1 MNISYSLGSVTP
13 GDLIAGVTFECKAF
27 DGDDLGF
34 ANTKLLERTS
44 HAARMED
51 ACSIEGLAD
60 ALEALTE
67 ARNEAVDED
76 VKPEGRS

>member
-1 MNISYSLGSVTP
+1 MIKVMLSTHDSVDDMNISYSLGSVTP

-44 HAARMED
+44 HAARIGVPD
-51 ACSIEGLAD
+51 S
-60 ALEALTE
+60 
-67 ARNEAVDED
+67 
-76 VKPEGRS
+76 S